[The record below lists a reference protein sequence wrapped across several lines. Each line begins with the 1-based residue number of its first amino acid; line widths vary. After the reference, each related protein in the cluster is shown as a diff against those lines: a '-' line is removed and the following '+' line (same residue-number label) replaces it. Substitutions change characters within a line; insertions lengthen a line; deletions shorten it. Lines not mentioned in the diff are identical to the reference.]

1 MRVERLQQE
10 VELELDIVAYDLKP
24 GLPLEGLPRQEAS
37 AGRSYPL
44 GYIDNLIQTAN
55 DAGIDMKRPPLI
67 PNTRKAHEATEFARE
82 NDRLQAFHRAVFHAY
97 FEEEQNIGDIDV
109 LCDIGAA
116 SGLVADGLRAA
127 LDDGR
132 YAQVVEEQMQWGRA
146 VGVTGVPTFIF
157 NEKFALVGAQD
168 YNVFSDLAARIARGA
183 LKSEDSG

>member
-24 GLPLEGLPRQEAS
+24 GLPPEGLARKDAS
-37 AGRSYPL
+37 AGKTYPP

-82 NDRLQAFHRAVFHAY
+82 SDRLQAFHRAVFHAY
-97 FEEEQNIGDIDV
+97 FEEEQNIGEINV
-109 LCDIGAA
+109 LCEIGVA
-116 SGLVADGLRAA
+116 SGLDSDGLRAA

-132 YAQVVEEQMQWGRA
+132 YAPVVEEQMQWGRA

-183 LKSEDSG
+183 LKSEDTE